1 MIIVLAVVL
10 LALLLLRVL
19 HRRPVRRPTGEFV
32 HQFHDPALGKMA
44 ALARRLGA
52 TMIIPGTI
60 VNVTS
65 SGSSNANPSFTGNE
79 FVIGQ
84 AARGA
89 LGVANPVTSLAQ
101 FVALY
106 GGRTANAA
114 TAALYDA
121 VDVKFQEGTQLV
133 YVARVSG
140 ASAVAAS
147 HTLVDRAGSPLNTLT
162 VTALGPG
169 VWGNAI
175 TVAVANGTVSNTFIL
190 TIVNGGV
197 TEVSP
202 NLTSPTDAVNWAAAY
217 SQTVTITSLGS
228 ATTAPNNN
236 PAVVSAQSLTAG
248 ADDLSPTDT
257 VWVNALAPFV
267 ADLGPGQVSAPG
279 RTTPVVWE
287 GLLAHAQAFNRFALC
302 DGENVPTQSTIAS
315 DAGTVSGASVD
326 PSYGIMLAPWTTYSG
341 PPTGSATPAYPR
353 TVAPSALVG
362 ALIAR
367 SDGAGN
373 NCDVAPAGN
382 NGMSRN
388 ALSVTQVFSD
398 SDRGVLDAAGVGV
411 IRKYRGN
418 IQLYGWT
425 SLALDPNWAD
435 AGNCRLR
442 MQIVDNAHRIG
453 DGFVFGDIDAQG
465 HLASAFGGQLTSMLT
480 VLYNQG
486 ALYGA
491 TPAEAFSV
499 NVGSNVN
506 TPITALARQLCA
518 QISVRMSPTAE
529 QVVINIVHVPVTA
542 AIAA

>member
-1 MIIVLAVVL
+1 M
-10 LALLLLRVL
+10 
-19 HRRPVRRPTGEFV
+19 P
-32 HQFHDPALGKMA
+32 
-44 ALARRLGA
+44 
-52 TMIIPGTI
+52 IPGTI

-65 SGSSNANPSFTGNE
+65 SGSSNANPSSTGNA
-79 FVIGQ
+79 FAIGQ
-84 AARGA
+84 TQRGA
-89 LGVANPVTSLAQ
+89 LGVATPVTSLSQ
-101 FVALY
+101 FVALF
-106 GGRTANAA
+106 GGRTVNAA
-114 TAALYDA
+114 TALLYDW
-121 VDVKFQEGTQLV
+121 VDVYFQEGGQLA
-133 YVARVSG
+133 YISRVSG
-140 ASAVAAS
+140 ASGVAAS

-169 VWGNAI
+169 VWGNVI

-190 TIVNGGV
+190 TIVNGSI

-202 NLTSPTDAVNWAAAY
+202 NLTSPTDAVNWAASY

-236 PAVVSAQSLTAG
+236 PAVVSAQTLTG
-248 ADDLSPTDT
+248 GVDDLSPADA
-257 VWVNALAPFV
+257 VWNTALTPFT
-267 ADLGPGQVSAPG
+267 ADLGPGQVAAPG
-279 RTTPVVWE
+279 RITPVVWE
-287 GLLAHAQAFNRFALC
+287 GLVAHAQAFNRWGLP
-302 DGENVPTQSTIAS
+302 DGENVGVATTITS
-315 DAGTVSGASVD
+315 DAGTVQGASVD
-326 PSYGIMLAPWTTYSG
+326 PSYGLMCEGWLTYSG

-353 TVAPSALVG
+353 TVAPSAG
-362 ALIAR
+362 IAALCAR

-382 NGMSRN
+382 NGMLRN
-388 ALSVTQVFSD
+388 ALSVTQTFSD
-398 SDRGVLDAAGVGV
+398 SDRGLLDAAGVAL

-453 DGFVFGDIDAQG
+453 DGFVFADIDAQG

-518 QISVRMSPTAE
+518 QLSVRMSPTAE
-529 QVVINIVHVPVTA
+529 QVVISIVHVPVTA
-542 AIAA
+542 SIAA